1 MKESERT
8 PRWMERLE
16 IYGRALEKLTD
27 VIDLSRQH
35 QLNDYERDSLIKR
48 FEFTFEMAWKLMMS
62 YEKENGIGQILG
74 SRDVVRHATAL
85 SLIDNGEAWMDMIDA
100 RNQTSHLYDENTV
113 NDIVD
118 DIIHTYHPLFEEL
131 QKQMKDITVKGE

>member
-1 MKESERT
+1 
-8 PRWMERLE
+8 
-16 IYGRALEKLTD
+16 
-27 VIDLSRQH
+27 
-35 QLNDYERDSLIKR
+35 
-48 FEFTFEMAWKLMMS
+48 MMS

-100 RNQTSHLYDENTV
+100 RNQTSHLYDEDTV

-131 QKQMKDITVKGE
+131 QKQMKDITGKGE

>member
-8 PRWMERLE
+8 PQWMKRLE
-16 IYGRALEKLTD
+16 IYGRALERLTD

-100 RNQTSHLYDENTV
+100 RNQTSHLYDEDTV